1 MEKLSSQSYFQI
13 LVVSFSLIILTL
25 IIFFRNKKSKSSP
38 LNLPPGPW
46 KLPLI
51 GNLHQLIGHQ
61 PHRRLK
67 DLAHKHG
74 PDIMLMQLGELPYV
88 VISSP
93 EAAEQVMKT
102 HDVAF
107 ASRPFFLATT
117 IIFYNNKSIGF
128 APYEEHW
135 RQMRK
140 ICVLELFS
148 SKRVLSFRPIREQEV
163 SNFIQR
169 LSHKATTGEPVN
181 LSAMTSTVT
190 GSVTSRAAFGRVQEL
205 TDDFM
210 VVLDN
215 FSDATAGF
223 RLSDLYPSLK
233 LLPYLSGFKWKLEKM
248 HKMSDR
254 ILGEIID
261 RHKAKR
267 RLRVGED
274 HVHDDED
281 LVDVLLNMQEN
292 HELGVPMTMDVIKA
306 VTLEL
311 FLAGIETSSTT
322 IEWTMSEMIRH
333 PRVLNKAQEEVRQ
346 VFGKNGDVKEDS
358 LHQLKYLGLHPPIPL
373 LAPREG
379 REHVVLNGRDI
390 PTKTRVIVNAWAIN
404 RDPRYWEDAEKFYPE
419 RFVDCST
426 DYKGNDFQFIPFG
439 AGRRMCPGMSFGM
452 AVVKLTLAN
461 LLFHFD
467 WKLPSNMKPES
478 LDMTENFGISLRKK
492 YALHL
497 IPILYK
503 NKS

>member
-1 MEKLSSQSYFQI
+1 
-13 LVVSFSLIILTL
+13 
-25 IIFFRNKKSKSSP
+25 
-38 LNLPPGPW
+38 
-46 KLPLI
+46 
-51 GNLHQLIGHQ
+51 
-61 PHRRLK
+61 
-67 DLAHKHG
+67 
-74 PDIMLMQLGELPYV
+74 MLMQLGELPYV

-190 GSVTSRAAFGRVQEL
+190 GSVTSRAAFGRVQE
-205 TDDFM
+205 
-210 VVLDN
+210 
-215 FSDATAGF
+215 
-223 RLSDLYPSLK
+223 
-233 LLPYLSGFKWKLEKM
+233 
-248 HKMSDR
+248 
-254 ILGEIID
+254 
-261 RHKAKR
+261 
-267 RLRVGED
+267 
-274 HVHDDED
+274 ED

-358 LHQLKYLGLHPPIPL
+358 LHQLKYLDTIIAET

>member
-1 MEKLSSQSYFQI
+1 MSLSMEKLSSQSYFQI

-181 LSAMTSTVT
+181 
-190 GSVTSRAAFGRVQEL
+190 
-205 TDDFM
+205 
-210 VVLDN
+210 N

-358 LHQLKYLGLHPPIPL
+358 LHQLKYLDTIIAETLRLHPPIPL

>member
-13 LVVSFSLIILTL
+13 LLVSFSLIILTF
-25 IIFFRNKKSKSSP
+25 IFCNKKSQSNP

-67 DLAHKHG
+67 DLAQKYG

-93 EAAEQVMKT
+93 EAAEQ
-102 HDVAF
+102 A
-107 ASRPFFLATT
+107 T

-128 APYEEHW
+128 APYGEHW

-215 FSDATAGF
+215 FSD
-223 RLSDLYPSLK
+223 

-254 ILGEIID
+254 ILEEIID
-261 RHKAKR
+261 RHRAKR
-267 RLRVGED
+267 RLRVGDD

-333 PRVLNKAQEEVRQ
+333 PGVLNKVQEEVRQ
-346 VFGKNGDVKEDS
+346 VFGKNGDVKEDN
-358 LHQLKYLGLHPPIPL
+358 LHQLKYLDTIIAETLRLHPPIPL

-379 REHVVLNGRDI
+379 REHVMLNGRDI

-404 RDPRYWEDAEKFYPE
+404 RDSRYWKDAEKFYPE

-426 DYKGNDFQFIPFG
+426 DYKGNDFQFISFG

-467 WKLPSNMKPES
+467 WKLPSNIKPES

>member
-1 MEKLSSQSYFQI
+1 
-13 LVVSFSLIILTL
+13 
-25 IIFFRNKKSKSSP
+25 
-38 LNLPPGPW
+38 
-46 KLPLI
+46 
-51 GNLHQLIGHQ
+51 
-61 PHRRLK
+61 
-67 DLAHKHG
+67 
-74 PDIMLMQLGELPYV
+74 MLMQLGELPYV

-128 APYEEHW
+128 APYGEHW

-190 GSVTSRAAFGRVQEL
+190 GSVTSRAAFGRVQE
-205 TDDFM
+205 
-210 VVLDN
+210 
-215 FSDATAGF
+215 
-223 RLSDLYPSLK
+223 
-233 LLPYLSGFKWKLEKM
+233 
-248 HKMSDR
+248 
-254 ILGEIID
+254 
-261 RHKAKR
+261 
-267 RLRVGED
+267 
-274 HVHDDED
+274 ED

-333 PRVLNKAQEEVRQ
+333 PGVLNKVQEEVRQ
-346 VFGKNGDVKEDS
+346 VFGKNGDVKEDN
-358 LHQLKYLGLHPPIPL
+358 LHQLKYLDTIIAET

-379 REHVVLNGRDI
+379 REHVMLNGRDI

-404 RDPRYWEDAEKFYPE
+404 RDSRYWKDAEKFYPE

-426 DYKGNDFQFIPFG
+426 DYKGNDFQFISFG

-467 WKLPSNMKPES
+467 WKLPSNIKPES

>member
-13 LVVSFSLIILTL
+13 LLVSFSLIILTF
-25 IIFFRNKKSKSSP
+25 IFCNKKSQSNP

-67 DLAHKHG
+67 DLAQKYG

-128 APYEEHW
+128 APYGEHW

-181 LSAMTSTVT
+181 LSAMTST
-190 GSVTSRAAFGRVQEL
+190 R
-205 TDDFM
+205 
-210 VVLDN
+210 
-215 FSDATAGF
+215 
-223 RLSDLYPSLK
+223 
-233 LLPYLSGFKWKLEKM
+233 
-248 HKMSDR
+248 
-254 ILGEIID
+254 
-261 RHKAKR
+261 AKR
-267 RLRVGED
+267 RLRVGDD

-333 PRVLNKAQEEVRQ
+333 PGVLNKVQEEVRQ
-346 VFGKNGDVKEDS
+346 VFGKNGDVKEDN
-358 LHQLKYLGLHPPIPL
+358 LHQLKYLDTIIAET

-379 REHVVLNGRDI
+379 REHVMLNGRDI

-404 RDPRYWEDAEKFYPE
+404 RDSRYWKDAEKFYPE

-426 DYKGNDFQFIPFG
+426 DYKGNDFQFISFG

-467 WKLPSNMKPES
+467 WKLPSNIKPES

>member
-190 GSVTSRAAFGRVQEL
+190 GSVTSRAAFGRVQE
-205 TDDFM
+205 
-210 VVLDN
+210 
-215 FSDATAGF
+215 
-223 RLSDLYPSLK
+223 
-233 LLPYLSGFKWKLEKM
+233 
-248 HKMSDR
+248 
-254 ILGEIID
+254 
-261 RHKAKR
+261 
-267 RLRVGED
+267 
-274 HVHDDED
+274 ED

-358 LHQLKYLGLHPPIPL
+358 LHQLKYLDTIIAET